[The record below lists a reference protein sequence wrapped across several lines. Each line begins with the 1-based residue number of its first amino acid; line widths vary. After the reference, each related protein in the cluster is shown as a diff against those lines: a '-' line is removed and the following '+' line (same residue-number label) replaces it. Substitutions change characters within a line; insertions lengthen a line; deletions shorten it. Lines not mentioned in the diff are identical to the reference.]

1 MMSVEPKDVPQGAQ
15 IIDVR
20 EDFEYATQHAV
31 GVTHIPMG
39 ELVDRVNEI
48 DPDKDIYVICHS
60 GQRSQQVAQYLERSL
75 GWDVFNIS
83 GGTQRW
89 VAQGL
94 PVE

>member
-20 EDFEYATQHAV
+20 EDCEYATQHAV

-39 ELVDRVNEI
+39 ELVDRINEI
-48 DPDKDIYVICHS
+48 DPNNDIYVICHS
-60 GQRSQQVAQYLERSL
+60 GQRSAQVAQYLERSL